1 MSEEEKELYILGA
14 DVVALF
20 PSMTAE
26 KTGRVGRE
34 QAIKSTMVVEG
45 LDYKEMA
52 RYALLG
58 ERDG

>member
-1 MSEEEKELYILGA
+1 MVG
-14 DVVALF
+14 LF

-34 QAIKSTMVVEG
+34 QAIKYTMVVEG